1 MSTVPAR
8 GDGIST
14 VVLSVC
20 TSTSGWSS
28 STSSPSAT
36 SQRGDLGLG
45 EALAEIGEPEL
56 VRHGGRV
63 VRTRATL
70 RTASTTRS
78 TDGMYQSSS
87 CQYGYGTS

>member
-1 MSTVPAR
+1 MPAR

-20 TSTSGWSS
+20 DLDERLILVDVVAFGDE
-28 STSSPSAT
+28 PA
-36 SQRGDLGLG
+36 GDLASVRPSPRSGSLNSY
-45 EALAEIGEPEL
+45 ATAAE
-56 VRHGGRV
+56 RRQKASA
-63 VRTRATL
+63 R

-78 TDGMYQSSS
+78 TEGMYQSSS